1 MSKSYKPA
9 SAPIGPVATRRRLE
23 LAQTRVVKRLNP
35 SQPGAMKLTRRYG
48 DALVCVR
55 YRHTAD
61 GTHRYTTVE
70 LVVDDGLVAHRV
82 SPDET
87 IVFVRFAFDDVKRR
101 RCALSQGAR
110 WDARRRV
117 WSMTVAAAKRL
128 GWVKR
133 IVKA

>member
-1 MSKSYKPA
+1 M
-9 SAPIGPVATRRRLE
+9 PIGPAALRRRSE

-70 LVVDDGLVAHRV
+70 LIVDDGLVAHRAP
-82 SPDET
+82 PDET
-87 IVFVRFAFDDVKRR
+87 IVFVRLAFDDATRR
-101 RCALSQGAR
+101 SHALAHGAQ

-117 WSMTVAAAKRL
+117 WSMPAATAKRL
-128 GWVKR
+128 GWLKQ

>member
-1 MSKSYKPA
+1 M
-9 SAPIGPVATRRRLE
+9 PIGPATLRRRSE

-61 GTHRYTTVE
+61 GTRRYTTVE
-70 LVVDDGLVAHRV
+70 LVVDDGLVAHRTP
-82 SPDET
+82 PDET
-87 IVFVRFAFDDVKRR
+87 IVFVRLAFDDAKRR
-101 RCALSQGAR
+101 SRALAQGAR
-110 WDARRRV
+110 WDARGRV
-117 WSMTVAAAKRL
+117 WSMTAAAAKRL